1 MEEETRLF
9 LIRIINTISIVLIWM
24 IIQMTW
30 GIYMEWAFFEEN
42 PDWRNIVYYAFFLG
56 SLGWLIFHLKRKWK
70 R

>member
-1 MEEETRLF
+1 MEEETRIF

-30 GIYMEWAFFEEN
+30 GIYMGWAFFEAKA
-42 PDWRNIVYYAFFLG
+42 DWHNFLYYAFFLG
-56 SLGWLIFHLKRKWK
+56 SLGWLIVHLKRKWK

>member
-24 IIQMTW
+24 IVQMTW
-30 GIYMEWAFFEEN
+30 GIYMEWAFFEDR
-42 PDWRNIVYYAFFLG
+42 PDWRNLLYYIFFLG
-56 SLGWLIFHLKRKWK
+56 SFIWLIVHLKKKWK